1 MPKSV
6 TFLYTNS
13 EIREKGEGGKSL
25 LKLHL
30 KKKKKKKPRRLV
42 TSFLNV
48 FWGWRKERV
57 FVFGG
62 CGSSRFLTRFSTRN
76 GARAAEGPKSGAQL
90 NDPMLFFSPEGDT
103 PPQKKT
109 RN

>member
-1 MPKSV
+1 M
-6 TFLYTNS
+6 
-13 EIREKGEGGKSL
+13 
-25 LKLHL
+25 
-30 KKKKKKKPRRLV
+30 
-42 TSFLNV
+42 
-48 FWGWRKERV
+48 

-103 PPQKKT
+103 PPPKKNT
-109 RN
+109 

>member
-1 MPKSV
+1 M
-6 TFLYTNS
+6 
-13 EIREKGEGGKSL
+13 
-25 LKLHL
+25 
-30 KKKKKKKPRRLV
+30 
-42 TSFLNV
+42 
-48 FWGWRKERV
+48 

-103 PPQKKT
+103 PPSSLGGEKQTLFIMQDKVNFFSGLT
-109 RN
+109 NAE